1 MSELTPV
8 TAAEATPSALA
19 SIRAG
24 LGALENR
31 VVDDE
36 DEVPAGDR
44 VVMVTLLLSL
54 RDALREVEQAS
65 TGEPGL
71 EELRRRVDA
80 MGERLELVPPRRM
93 TPRSG
98 GRLLPRLPQRRPRE
112 IAVAGTPVE
121 PRGQE
126 PAVAAP
132 EPPAPPPP
140 PTPAPVA
147 PAPPPVARV
156 APAAPAPRPSAGRV
170 ALRIGRWLTAAGLLA
185 ALFVGYELAGTG
197 LDHDRSQAA
206 LLTTFKAQ
214 LPTTALDAPT
224 VAIAEGS
231 PVALVDI
238 PRIGV
243 HQVVVEGT
251 SPDDLAAGPGHLRS
265 SPLPGEYGIS
275 VLAGRRMTYG
285 GPFRSLDA
293 LHRGDTIT
301 TTTGQGSFTYT
312 VSDVRHVSAGDPGAT
327 ASDGKS
333 RLELVTSDPLFLA
346 TGRLMVTATL
356 KGDPVAV
363 AARPPATVG
372 GTDLGL
378 DGEAT
383 GFALALFWALLIAAT
398 LWAVRHVHPR
408 WPRAVTYTFAAPVLL
423 TLAVLVFSSLDRVLP
438 GTL

>member
-1 MSELTPV
+1 VSEMTPV
-8 TAAEATPSALA
+8 TQAEATPSALA

-31 VVDDE
+31 LLDGEDD
-36 DEVPAGDR
+36 VPAGDR

-54 RDALREVEQAS
+54 RDALREVEQ
-65 TGEPGL
+65 TGVGEPGL
-71 EELRRRVDA
+71 AELRRRVEA
-80 MGERLELVPPRRM
+80 MGERLELFPPRRM
-93 TPRSG
+93 PLRSG
-98 GRLLPRLPQRRPRE
+98 GRLLQRLPQRRPRE

-121 PRGQE
+121 ARGQE

-140 PTPAPVA
+140 APAPAPVA
-147 PAPPPVARV
+147 PVATE
-156 APAAPAPRPSAGRV
+156 PAAPAVPRPSAGRV
-170 ALRIGRWLTAAGLLA
+170 ALRAGRWLTAAGLLA
-185 ALFVGYELAGTG
+185 AVFVGYELAGTG

-206 LLTTFKAQ
+206 LLTAFKAQ
-214 LPTTALDAPT
+214 LPTTSLDAPT
-224 VAIAEGS
+224 AAIAEGS

-238 PRIGV
+238 PGIGV

-333 RLELVTSDPLFLA
+333 RLELVTSDPLLLA

-356 KGDPVAV
+356 QGDPVAV

-383 GFALALFWALLIAAT
+383 GFALALFWALLVAAT
-398 LWAVRHVHPR
+398 LWAVRHMHPR